1 MAANEPEA
9 GTGLVDGWEFKIV
22 TWVGLH
28 RPGAARLPSRHF
40 ARADTRSWFG
50 AQDTC
55 MCSGEIVVLIEI
67 GDEARLLRLPSGR
80 GLLS

>member
-9 GTGLVDGWEFKIV
+9 ATGLVEGSEFKIV

-28 RPGAARLPSRHF
+28 RPGAAMRPTRHV
-40 ARADTRSWFG
+40 ARADTRSGFG
-50 AQDTC
+50 AQDTY
-55 MCSGEIVVLIEI
+55 MSSGEIAGLIEI
-67 GDEARLLRLPSGR
+67 GDQPRLLRLPSG